1 MSSFSLESQNLCRI
15 KKLFTHYSHLL
26 TPDFENRIKQST
38 RVLHFRYLWGACRE
52 AQAVL
57 PKFHTDNLF
66 DFIMSF
72 YNKRRKAH
80 QAHFLLLHCF
90 ENALR
95 STLAVEIANLY
106 NSDKDDWFLKSQS
119 QNLKENKLLKQIKSI
134 AEKRHL
140 RISDFKNTFEVF
152 DIFSLGDLQ
161 QILDNHWSE
170 LTPLFTESKE
180 YKNQPLPSYGTKAHL
195 IDKIDKIR
203 NARNEI
209 FHNKPT
215 KIRFQKDLEILLLRL
230 GYNLYDATNTGEIQ
244 SYIKLQYHY
253 NHKSDK
259 EKFGFFRII
268 KWLRCIIFTHKSK
281 IKGN

>member
-26 TPDFENRIKQST
+26 TPDFDKRIKQSI
-38 RVLHFRYLWGACRE
+38 RVLHFYYLWGACRE
-52 AQAVL
+52 AQIVL

-72 YNKRRKAH
+72 YNKRRKIH

-106 NSDKDDWFLKSQS
+106 NQDKDDWFLKLQS
-119 QNLKENKLLKQIKSI
+119 QNTKENKLLRQIANI
-134 AEKRHL
+134 TDKRHL
-140 RISDFKNTFEVF
+140 QISSFKNTFEIF

-170 LTPLFTESKE
+170 LASLFTEYKE

-195 IDKIDKIR
+195 INKIDKIR

-215 KIRFQKDLEILLLRL
+215 KIKFQKDLEILLLRL
-230 GYNLYDATNTGEIQ
+230 GYNLYDATNIGEIQ
-244 SYIKLQYHY
+244 SVIKLQYHY
-253 NHKSDK
+253 NHKSNK
-259 EKFGFFRII
+259 EEFSFFRII
-268 KWLRCIIFTHKSK
+268 EWLRRIIFTHKSK
-281 IKGN
+281 VKGN

>member
-1 MSSFSLESQNLCRI
+1 MGHFNLEIENLNKI
-15 KKLFTHYSHLL
+15 KGLFTQYPHLL
-26 TPDFENRIKQST
+26 TSDFDKRITQSI
-38 RVLHFRYLWGACRE
+38 RVLHFRYLWGVCRE
-52 AQAVL
+52 AQIVL

-72 YNKRRKAH
+72 YNKRRKTH

-106 NSDKDDWFLKSQS
+106 NQDKDDWFLKPQS
-119 QNLKENKLLKQIKSI
+119 QNAKENKLLRQIANI
-134 AEKRHL
+134 TDKRHL
-140 RISDFKNTFEVF
+140 QISSFKNTFEVF

-170 LTPLFTESKE
+170 LAPLFKNPKE
-180 YKNQPLPSYGTKAHL
+180 YKNQMLPTYGTKESL
-195 IDKIDKIR
+195 LTKINKIR

-215 KIRFQKDLEILLLRL
+215 KIKFQKDLEILLLHL
-230 GYNLYDATNTGEIQ
+230 GYNLKDAIAVGEIQ
-244 SYIKLQYHY
+244 SVIKLQYQY
-253 NHKSDK
+253 ETPKANN
-259 EKFGFFRII
+259 E
-268 KWLRCIIFTHKSK
+268 
-281 IKGN
+281 

>member
-1 MSSFSLESQNLCRI
+1 MQHFSLELEILNKIKNL
-15 KKLFTHYSHLL
+15 FAQYPSLL
-26 TPDFENRIKQST
+26 TSDFDKRIKQSI
-38 RVLHFRYLWGACRE
+38 RVLHFYYLWGACRE

-95 STLAVEIANLY
+95 STLAVEIANSY
-106 NSDKDDWFLKSQS
+106 NQNTDDWFLKSQS
-119 QNLKENKLLKQIKSI
+119 QNAKENRLLRQIANI
-134 AEKRHL
+134 ADKRHL
-140 RISDFKNTFEVF
+140 QISSFKNTFEVF

-170 LTPLFTESKE
+170 LAPLFAESKE
-180 YKNQPLPSYGTKAHL
+180 YKNQPLPTYGTKAHL

-215 KIRFQKDLEILLLRL
+215 KIKFQKDLEILLLRL
-230 GYNLYDATNTGEIQ
+230 GYNLKDAIAVGEIQ
-244 SYIKLQYHY
+244 SVIKLQYQY
-253 NHKSDK
+253 ENIHKGK
-259 EKFGFFRII
+259 Q
-268 KWLRCIIFTHKSK
+268 
-281 IKGN
+281 